1 MEKALA
7 DRAAVIGS
15 FDGVHKGHA
24 TLIRALLDEA
34 RKRNIQSVAITFDPP
49 PSLYFNPHFNFLLT
63 TKEEKEELLLAAG
76 IAQVRFLGFS
86 GVVDKEPERFVSD
99 ELLTMNIRLLTVGQG
114 FRFGRKRAGDVE
126 VLRSAGQ
133 EHGFDVRVIAKEE
146 FEGEPI
152 SATRIRE
159 LLLLG
164 HICRANALLG
174 YEYRLKGEAAK
185 GLGRAG
191 ALLDTPT
198 VNLKPDDT
206 HKLVPSDG
214 IYAVRFG
221 TGRRPGICYIGSS
234 PTFGDSTHKIEAHL
248 LEGSPEEETKPII
261 HFVERLRPDRKFSSL
276 AALKEQVKED
286 VAQARRVL
294 SQR

>member
-24 TLIRALLDEA
+24 ALINALLKEA
-34 RKRNIQSVAITFDPP
+34 KARDLQTIAVTFDPP
-49 PSLYFNPHFNFLLT
+49 PSLYFNPHFNFLLST
-63 TKEEKEELLLAAG
+63 REEKAELLRSHG
-76 IAQVRFLGFS
+76 ISEVIFLDFTK
-86 GVVDKEPERFVSD
+86 VVDEEPQVFINKELLPRRIRFVV
-99 ELLTMNIRLLTVGQG
+99 VGQG

-164 HICRANALLG
+164 HIRRTNALLG
-174 YEYRLKGEAAK
+174 YEYRLKGETSK

-198 VNLKPDDT
+198 VNLKPDDL
-206 HKLVPSDG
+206 HKLVPPDG

-221 TGRRPGICYIGSS
+221 TQRSPGVCYIGSS
-234 PTFGDSTHKIEAHL
+234 PTFGDSAHKIEVHL
-248 LEGSPEEETKPII
+248 LEGPPKEGTAPIV
-261 HFVERLRPDRKFSSL
+261 HFVERLRPDMRFDSMQSLRK
-276 AALKEQVKED
+276 QVKKD

-294 SQR
+294 SQN